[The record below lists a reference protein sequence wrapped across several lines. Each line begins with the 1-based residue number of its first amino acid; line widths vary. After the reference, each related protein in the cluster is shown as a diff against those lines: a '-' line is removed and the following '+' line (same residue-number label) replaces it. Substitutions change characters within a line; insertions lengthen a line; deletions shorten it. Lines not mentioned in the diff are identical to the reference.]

1 MIRRPPRST
10 RTDTLCP
17 YTTLFR
23 SADIVQIPERLTRQ
37 PELTRHVWIFF
48 HLSGRPY
55 DEIARL
61 LGISRR
67 RAQSLHERGAYA
79 VIRPPFSSPAFPL
92 RFALQRRGLSFA
104 WGWGLL
110 PPLFPSS
117 YGKRR
122 VGRGGVW

>member
-48 HLSGRPY
+48 HLYGRPY

-67 RAQSLHERGAYA
+67 RAKCLRERAEYA
-79 VIRPPFSSPAFPL
+79 VIGQPYSSLAFRLDRKSTRLNFSH
-92 RFALQRRGLSFA
+92 
-104 WGWGLL
+104 
-110 PPLFPSS
+110 
-117 YGKRR
+117 
-122 VGRGGVW
+122 